1 MSVPRP
7 KRFNQKQRLAS
18 ARGWL
23 HDQKGKNVARAYRK
37 HFGVDWATAFRE
49 LELLGIQI
57 PSDYRE
63 NILKSVAASA
73 EAKKRKKAEKLAA
86 LSDIEQDEV
95 FAYIAGYTDGGAPY
109 GITWDEWE
117 GQDDLGEQPD

>member
-86 LSDIEQDEV
+86 LSDIEQDEI

-109 GITWDEWE
+109 GITWDEC
-117 GQDDLGEQPD
+117 DDLYDLGEQPD